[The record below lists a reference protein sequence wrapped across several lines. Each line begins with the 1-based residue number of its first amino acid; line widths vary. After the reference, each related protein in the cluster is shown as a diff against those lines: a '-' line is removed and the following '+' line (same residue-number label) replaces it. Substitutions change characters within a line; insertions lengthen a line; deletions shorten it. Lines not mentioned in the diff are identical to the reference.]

1 MNCETRKVILFQY
14 GCNEKRRHSMPYI
27 RYLKSEISGSFRVFS
42 SGSNPALD
50 LATKYPHEKERI
62 SACSPV
68 ANLAGRWVAFE
79 VRKMKESVAL
89 MTMSSCF
96 VLVRWMTDKAMAK
109 EVEVRGQSYS

>member
-1 MNCETRKVILFQY
+1 MLFRS
-14 GCNEKRRHSMPYI
+14 C
-27 RYLKSEISGSFRVFS
+27 
-42 SGSNPALD
+42 PALD
-50 LATKYPHEKERI
+50 LAMKYQHEKEQI

-79 VRKMKESVAL
+79 VREMKESVTL

-96 VLVRWMTDKAMAK
+96 VWMTDKAMAK